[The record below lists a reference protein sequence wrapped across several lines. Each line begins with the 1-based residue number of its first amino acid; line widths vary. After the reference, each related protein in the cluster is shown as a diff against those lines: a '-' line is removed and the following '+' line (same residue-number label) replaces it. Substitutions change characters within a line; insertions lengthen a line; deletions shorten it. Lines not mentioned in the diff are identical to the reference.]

1 MAQMAWT
8 CGTDRIIA
16 TPHFCRPDQPKLLS
30 LAKYRR
36 DVDLLQQD
44 LQRQGCPL
52 QLQAGMELFATEEL
66 SGLLERQEFLTLAD
80 SRYLL
85 VEFFFDE
92 DAGFMEESL
101 QQIWEHGF
109 TPIVAH
115 PESYYAVQEEPD
127 IAAAWFLQG
136 CILQLNKGTVLGHM
150 GVSAGRTAW
159 RLLRQGLA
167 HVVAS
172 DAHSAHRRN
181 PDLSTVRDVIGQD
194 LSWRYAEILL
204 EENPYLIFQNE
215 RIVPTGSG

>member
-16 TPHFCRPDQPKLLS
+16 TPHFCRPDQPKRLS

-52 QLQAGMELFATEEL
+52 QLKAGMELFATEEL

-115 PESYYAVQEEPD
+115 PERYYAVQEEPD

-136 CILQLNKGTVLGHM
+136 GILQLNKGTVLGHM
-150 GVSAGRTAW
+150 GASAGRTAW